1 MSERLKMILRVLAFI
16 GATLFLAFLLY
27 YFLLRRAPVITP
39 TDDVADETLDDG
51 TGANLIGSDE
61 AGDRTTPTIP
71 TTDTGLQPS
80 AVADGGLTLTLQLTA
95 SSITTPTLSNGDEIT
110 FYDPS
115 DGSFYS
121 IDSNGNLIKLSVASF
136 PLAETVVFSDD
147 ANKVALEFPDGSN
160 IIYDLTTD
168 KQTTLPSHW
177 EDFGFAPGS
186 EEVASK
192 SITVD
197 PYARSLVVTNTDGS
211 QATAIIGLGN
221 NADDVT
227 INWSPNSS
235 IVAFSETGSAQSAF
249 GRQEIFLISPSG
261 EAVGAIIVEGSN
273 FSSIW
278 SPSGENIL
286 YSIAATSNN
295 DRPSLWLV
303 DGSGTDIGS
312 GRQELNVETWVEKC
326 TFKDEVFV
334 LCAVP
339 RIVPNYSGFDHRIV
353 TSGDDL
359 YQINLTT
366 GRISL
371 LAELTVEMQMHNL
384 SVSEDGG
391 RLYFTDA
398 FGRLNTLALR

>member
-1 MSERLKMILRVLAFI
+1 MSERLKMILRVLAFV
-16 GATLFLAFLLY
+16 GVTLFMAFLLY
-27 YFLLRRAPVITP
+27 YFLLRKTPVITP
-39 TDDVADETLDDG
+39 SDDVADETLDS
-51 TGANLIGSDE
+51 TGGSLTGSDE
-61 AGDRTTPTIP
+61 AGDRTTPTTDIP
-71 TTDTGLQPS
+71 DTGLQPS
-80 AVADGGLTLTLQLTA
+80 AVADGGPTLTLQLT
-95 SSITTPTLSNGDEIT
+95 SSPVTTPTISNGNEIT

-121 IDSNGNLIKLSVASF
+121 IDSNGNLVKLSDANF
-136 PLAETVVFSDD
+136 PLADDVVFSDD

-160 IIYDLTTD
+160 IIYDLATE
-168 KQTTLPSHW
+168 KQTTLPAHW
-177 EDFGFAPGS
+177 EEFGFAPNS

-192 SITVD
+192 SLTVD

-211 QATAIIGLGN
+211 QASAIAGLGN
-221 NADDVT
+221 NEDDVT

-249 GRQEIFLISPSG
+249 GRQEIFLLDPNG
-261 EAVGAIIVEGSN
+261 EAVGAIIVEGTN

-286 YSIAATSNN
+286 YSIASTSNN

-326 TFKDEVFV
+326 TFKDETFV

-339 RIVPNYSGFDHRIV
+339 RVVPNFSGFDHRIV

-359 YQINLTT
+359 YQINLST
-366 GRISL
+366 GRTSL
-371 LAELTVEMQMHNL
+371 LAEMVTEIQMHNL
-384 SVSEDGG
+384 SVSDDGG
-391 RLYFTDA
+391 RLYFTDE